1 MSALL
6 IALALFAQDPETAAA
21 QATAVA
27 AAPVQDRRPVG
38 APREDY
44 PFVGWC
50 YGALR
55 AYLELHDQVM
65 PEVTRIETT
74 YRKPGTKLSDD
85 LKVYADM
92 RKDGQAK
99 LKIFQRAMTAAERAS
114 LKPINALGA
123 EAVRKGR
130 STWTAGPEI
139 TKARMA
145 QEWMSWALP
154 DRCET
159 VAVALEE
166 RATLMGAT
174 FQVNAEPEPAPPPAP
189 GAATNH

>member
-6 IALALFAQDPETAAA
+6 IALSLLAQDPAPAAA
-21 QATAVA
+21 QATPPAVA
-27 AAPVQDRRPVG
+27 APVEDRRPVG
-38 APREDY
+38 APRDDY

-50 YGALR
+50 YGTLR

-74 YRKPGTKLSDD
+74 FRKPGTRLSDD

-92 RKDGQAK
+92 QTDGQAK
-99 LKIFQRAMTAAERAS
+99 LKIFQRAMLAAERAS

-130 STWTAGPEI
+130 STWTAGPQV
-139 TKARMA
+139 TKARLA

-159 VAVALEE
+159 VAVALQE

-174 FQVNAEPEPAPPPAP
+174 FQVNAEPEPAPAAP
-189 GAATNH
+189 TNP